1 MIISSWRPVQV
12 LPQTRRQ
19 ELLTTKIIVHFSKLR
34 NGVYIFCYSQWIL
47 F

>member
-19 ELLTTKIIVHFSKLR
+19 ELLTIKIIAQFSKLF
-34 NGVYIFCYSQWIL
+34 NGVYIFCYSAEMS